1 MELLYITNDVEVAK
15 NAEISG
21 VDIIFIDLEKKGKM
35 ARQGHL
41 DTVISNH
48 SIEDVEKI
56 RKELKT
62 AKLLVRI
69 NPLDNESP
77 LEIEQVIK
85 YGADIIM
92 LPMFKTAEEVREF
105 IKLVKGRAEICLLLE
120 TSQALCRIDEIL
132 EISGIDRIHIGL
144 NDLHLSLGLDF
155 MFECLSSGLVEY
167 MAKKISKK
175 GIKYGFGGIARMG
188 EGELPAEKILKEHTR
203 LGSQMVILSRTFK
216 RTDKDLEAGVQE
228 IKLEYEKNLKLTRK
242 ELDMNKEEVKK
253 IIKKISCRRRENA
266 L

>member
-1 MELLYITNDVEVAK
+1 MELLYITNDIEVAK

-48 SIEDVEKI
+48 CIEDIQKV
-56 RKELKT
+56 RKELKNT
-62 AKLLVRI
+62 KLLVRV
-69 NPLDNESP
+69 NPLDNESS

-92 LPMFKTAEEVREF
+92 LPMFKTAYEVRKF
-105 IKLVKGRAEICLLLE
+105 IELIKGRAEVCLLLE

-132 EISGIDRIHIGL
+132 ETSGIDRIHIGL

-155 MFECLSSGLVEY
+155 MFECLSGGLVEY
-167 MAKKISKK
+167 LTEKISKK
-175 GIKYGFGGIARMG
+175 GIKYGFGGIARIG
-188 EGELPAEKILKEHTR
+188 EGELPAEKILKEHVR

-216 RTDKDLEAGVQE
+216 RTDKDLKLGVQE
-228 IKLEYEKNLKLTRK
+228 IKTEYTKDLKLTRE
-242 ELDMNKEEVKK
+242 ELDKNKEEVKK
-253 IIKKISCRRRENA
+253 IIEEISYKRRKNV

>member
-1 MELLYITNDVEVAK
+1 MELLYITNEVETAK

-21 VDIIFIDLEKKGKM
+21 VDIVFIDLEKKGKM
-35 ARQGHL
+35 DRQGHL

-48 SIEDVEKI
+48 CIEDIQKV
-56 RKELKT
+56 RKELKNT
-62 AKLLVRI
+62 KLLVRV
-69 NPLDNESP
+69 NPLDNESS

-92 LPMFKTAEEVREF
+92 LPMFKTAYEVRKF
-105 IKLVKGRAEICLLLE
+105 IELIKGRAEVCLLLE

-132 EISGIDRIHIGL
+132 ETSGIDRIHIGL

-155 MFECLSSGLVEY
+155 MFECLSGGLVEY
-167 MAKKISKK
+167 LTEKISKK
-175 GIKYGFGGIARMG
+175 GIKYGFGGIARIG
-188 EGELPAEKILKEHTR
+188 EGELPAEKILKEHVR

-216 RTDKDLEAGVQE
+216 RTDKDLKLGVQE
-228 IKLEYEKNLKLTRK
+228 IKREYTKDLKLTRE
-242 ELDMNKEEVKK
+242 ELDKNKEEVKK
-253 IIKKISCRRRENA
+253 IIEEISYKRRKNV

>member
-1 MELLYITNDVEVAK
+1 MELLYITNEVETAK

-21 VDIIFIDLEKKGKM
+21 VDIVFIDLEKKGKM
-35 ARQGHL
+35 DRQGHL

-48 SIEDVEKI
+48 CIEDIQKV
-56 RKELKT
+56 RKELKNT
-62 AKLLVRI
+62 KLLVRV
-69 NPLDNESP
+69 NPLDNESS

-92 LPMFKTAEEVREF
+92 LPMFKTAYEVRKF
-105 IKLVKGRAEICLLLE
+105 IELIKGRVEVCLLLE

-132 EISGIDRIHIGL
+132 ETSGIDRIHIGL

-155 MFECLSSGLVEY
+155 MFECLSGGLVEY
-167 MAKKISKK
+167 LTEKISKK
-175 GIKYGFGGIARMG
+175 GIKYGFGGIARIG
-188 EGELPAEKILKEHTR
+188 EGELPAEKILKEHVR

-216 RTDKDLEAGVQE
+216 RTDKDLKLGVQE
-228 IKLEYEKNLKLTRK
+228 IKTEYTKDLKLTRE
-242 ELDMNKEEVKK
+242 ELDKNKEEVKK
-253 IIKKISCRRRENA
+253 IIEEISYKRRKNV

>member
-1 MELLYITNDVEVAK
+1 MELLYITNDIEVAK

-48 SIEDVEKI
+48 SIEGVERI
-56 RKELKT
+56 RKELKS

-85 YGADIIM
+85 CGADIIM

-132 EISGIDRIHIGL
+132 EIPGIHRIHIGL

-188 EGELPAEKILKEHTR
+188 EGELPAEKILKEHAR

-216 RTDKDLEAGVQE
+216 RADKDLEVGVRE
-228 IKLEYEKNLKLTRK
+228 IKLEYEKNLGLTRE
-242 ELDMNKEEVKK
+242 ELDINKEEVKK
-253 IIKKISCRRRENA
+253 IIEKISYRRRENA